1 MQELERV
8 LQGHVLRGPVE
19 GLVHDLPA
27 GALRQLEAQVQ
38 RRREQEHRLS
48 LFYMERLSNKIEK
61 VWWDNVKTSD
71 KEEIRRYYS
80 NQLDYLSH
88 SIEIRDYMW
97 YSYKVFDIWEE
108 WFDYIKVEFKP
119 NKVTYRQDKLKIL
132 GI

>member
-1 MQELERV
+1 MKYKDNNFLNYQDKQRSGEFDYNSNKSSSIRV
-8 LQGHVLRGPVE
+8 
-19 GLVHDLPA
+19 D
-27 GALRQLEAQVQ
+27 RQI
-38 RRREQEHRLS
+38 RREQEHRLS
-48 LFYMERLSNKIEK
+48 LFYRKKLWNKIEK
-61 VWWDNVKTSD
+61 VWWDNLKTSD

-88 SIEIRDYMW
+88 DIEIREYLW

>member
-1 MQELERV
+1 MKYKDNNFLNYQDKQRSGEFDYNSNKISSIRV
-8 LQGHVLRGPVE
+8 
-19 GLVHDLPA
+19 D
-27 GALRQLEAQVQ
+27 RQI
-38 RRREQEHRLS
+38 RREQEHRLS
-48 LFYMERLSNKIEK
+48 LFYRKKLWNKIEK
-61 VWWDNVKTSD
+61 VWWDNLKTSD

-88 SIEIRDYMW
+88 DIEIREYLW